1 MMDQPLALKLAWDG
15 ANGGERKEI
24 TFNVKSLTYEERAR
38 LTTKNPV
45 ACARYSKFKFA
56 RAAK

>member
-24 TFNVKSLTYEERAR
+24 TFNVKSLTYEERAK

-45 ACARYSKFKFA
+45 ECARYKFKFA